1 VGLEEAEG
9 QGNVVGKLT
18 PESGTSGSD
27 DRSQVSTEDGKSLIQ
42 LGRNGSVPGYACDLE
57 VDGLSFSTTK
67 IAPETARSAIQH
79 RHLLPNFF
87 TAGMQLSLEDHAK
100 YLPGTPY
107 LEVAH
112 IPRPPTS
119 NRSQPVQLFLRF
131 HQEKVSS
138 AHYFAWFDYH
148 QLYTNLLH
156 AMAEDSLAL
165 QYAMVAFSALV
176 YSAKVQR
183 ASDQVALH
191 YYTLAI
197 KELQPLLNEIV
208 HQKGEIALATALQ
221 LASFDVNSF
230 LQI

>member
-1 VGLEEAEG
+1 VKGFGA
-9 QGNVVGKLT
+9 
-18 PESGTSGSD
+18 
-27 DRSQVSTEDGKSLIQ
+27 
-42 LGRNGSVPGYACDLE
+42 
-57 VDGLSFSTTK
+57 TK
-67 IAPETARSAIQH
+67 IAPETGRSATKR
-79 RHLLPNFF
+79 RHLLPNLF
-87 TAGMQLSLEDHAK
+87 TGGMPLALEDPLH
-100 YLPGTPY
+100 YLTGTPY
-107 LEVAH
+107 LEIAH

-119 NRSQPVQLFLRF
+119 NRPQPVQLFLRF
-131 HQEKVSS
+131 HQEKVTS
-138 AHYFAWFDYH
+138 AHYFAWFDYN

-183 ASDQVALH
+183 ASDQMALH

-197 KELQPLLNEIV
+197 KELQPLLNDIV

-221 LASFDVNSF
+221 LASFDVSCF